1 MNDKFRIDSHKLIFH
16 PKRVAEWLDARGN
29 PELAKKVY
37 PIYVEISPVG
47 FCNHRCTF
55 CALDFMEYKNRRLDP
70 VILMER
76 LSEMAELGVKS
87 VMFAG
92 EGEPALY
99 KELPEMVEHC
109 SKIGIDTSL
118 TTNMVPF
125 SEQNSEIFVKNCKWI
140 KVSINGGNA
149 RNYAEIHRTNERD
162 FDRVVDNMKRC
173 VSIRYEKKYKCT
185 LGAQLLLVSDNY
197 DSVLELAALSKEIG
211 LDYLVIKPY
220 SQHLSSHTIKYKD
233 IDYSKYISLQDE
245 LKKFNSSDFN
255 VVFRINTMKK
265 LIEHSERYPEC
276 NSVPFFWAY
285 IMSDG
290 SLYGCSAFLGDER
303 FNYGNIHEK
312 SFMEIWEGEKRIKNI
327 NYVQNELCIENCRV
341 NCRMDEINRY
351 LWELINPSE
360 HVNFI

>member
-1 MNDKFRIDSHKLIFH
+1 MTDKFRIDSHKLIYH
-16 PKRVAEWLDARGN
+16 PKRVSEWLEARDN

-55 CALDFMEYKNRRLDP
+55 CALDFMEYKNRRLNP
-70 VILMER
+70 AILAEK

-92 EGEPALY
+92 EGEPTLY

-109 SKIGIDTSL
+109 SEIGIDTSL

-125 SEQNSEIFVKNCKWI
+125 SKQNSEIFVKNCKWI

-149 RNYAEIHRTNERD
+149 RNYAEIHRTGERD

-173 VSIRYEKKYKCT
+173 AAIRREKNYKCT

-197 DSVLELAALSKEIG
+197 GSVLELAALSKKIG

-220 SQHLSSHTIKYKD
+220 SQHFSSHTMKYKD
-233 IDYSKYISLQDE
+233 IDYSKYVFLQDE
-245 LKKFNSSDFN
+245 LEKFNSSDFK
-255 VVFRINTMKK
+255 VVFRINTMNK
-265 LIEHSERYPEC
+265 LIERAERYKKC

-290 SLYGCSAFLGDER
+290 GVYGCSAFLEDDR

-312 SFMEIWEGEKRIKNI
+312 AFKQIWEGMKRQDNI
-327 NYVQNELCIENCRV
+327 RYIQNELCIDDCRI

-351 LWELINPSE
+351 LWELMNPTG